1 MRDRS
6 WPLAV
11 DWHRGREDGSCGW
24 KQLEAVL
31 ICEMMLRAEI
41 ATALVRNE
49 TGASWTALLKVSYKM
64 MEHV

>member
-31 ICEMMLRAEI
+31 ICEMMLRAE
-41 ATALVRNE
+41 TLVRNE
-49 TGASWTALLKVSYKM
+49 NGASSTALLKVSYKM